1 MKFRL
6 AIATLITG
14 AALALPLSA
23 AYADVIPG
31 ASSAPP
37 SPQVVGTGGSTAP
50 SVQGTGGAAAPS
62 TAQAAPAVQAV
73 TAAPSGSSLPLT
85 GGDVTSLSLI
95 GIALL
100 GGGVVLVRR
109 TRRQPAKIK
118 D

>member
-1 MKFRL
+1 VKFRL

-37 SPQVVGTGGSTAP
+37 SPQVVGTGGA
-50 SVQGTGGAAAPS
+50 VAPS

-109 TRRQPAKIK
+109 TRHQSAKIK

>member
-6 AIATLITG
+6 AIATLLTAG
-14 AALALPLSA
+14 AAFVLPVSA
-23 AYADVIPG
+23 AHAATCANGTVEGDYG
-31 ASSAPP
+31 CP
-37 SPQVVGTGGSTAP
+37 STQVVGTGGA
-50 SVQGTGGAAAPS
+50 VAPS
-62 TAQAAPAVQAV
+62 TVQAAPAVQAL